1 MGAGSIPVDDG
12 NPLLFKDAPAGD
24 FAITHKSPLHNA
36 GVYEP
41 SWMDGAADLA
51 GNPRIDHYRHGT
63 GLVDIGAYEAP
74 YVPTATIMFIR

>member
-1 MGAGSIPVDDG
+1 MNGV
-12 NPLLFKDAPAGD
+12 
-24 FAITHKSPLHNA
+24 FAITRKSPLHNA
-36 GVYEP
+36 GVYDP

-51 GNPRIDHYRHGT
+51 GNPRIDHYRRGT